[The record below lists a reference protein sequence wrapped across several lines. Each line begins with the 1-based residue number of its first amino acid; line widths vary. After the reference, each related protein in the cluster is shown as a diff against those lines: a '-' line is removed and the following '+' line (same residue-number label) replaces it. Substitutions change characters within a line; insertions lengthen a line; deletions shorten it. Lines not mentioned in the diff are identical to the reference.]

1 MIDNYLATCN
11 SVMPLFSEAHFMPLI
26 VGWYGK
32 SSRRDKVTWAA
43 ILVVIALGSRSL
55 IPGKTVGPDSGERA
69 ERENYC
75 MLNAQ
80 SVMSE
85 LVSRDED
92 LLGIQVLL
100 ALVML
105 FYNCSDSRP
114 ASILS
119 GTAMKLA
126 HRLQLHSS
134 SSAQH
139 FTSEEVQQRSRLFW
153 IAYILDKVG

>member
-1 MIDNYLATCN
+1 MPIIDHYFDACN
-11 SVMPLFSEAHFMPLI
+11 SVIPLFSEAHFMPLI
-26 VGWYGK
+26 ARWYGK
-32 SSRRDKVTWAA
+32 SPKRDRATWAA

-55 IPGKTVGPDSGERA
+55 IPGSSDPEELV

-75 MLNAQ
+75 MRNAQ

-85 LVSRDED
+85 LVTRDED

-105 FYNCSDSRP
+105 FYNCSDLRP

-119 GTAMKLA
+119 STAMRLV
-126 HRLQLHSS
+126 HRLQLQSS

-139 FTSEEVQQRSRLFW
+139 FTAEEVQQRSRVFW
-153 IAYILDKVG
+153 NAYILDKVG